1 VPYIKIAARSLFDAS
16 RLHWIAIANRRI
28 VSRNNSIVMPDIWI
42 EGRSQIAFA
51 PPDFFLLITICT
63 VINQLNP
70 FKQQIKRQSFTIMKE
85 RNYLD
90 C

>member
-63 VINQLNP
+63 VINQL
-70 FKQQIKRQSFTIMKE
+70 KQQIKRQSFIIMKK